1 MTEEQLE
8 QLKGKKFV
16 RTTMFVDG
24 TNVSARLTL
33 ATSEIKPHPYK
44 TGKSMPKASWNGV
57 EDGDPAWAR
66 IPAPVWVDKSLPAKS
81 IRKTKSNPN
90 NIYLEEFMTLEEATE
105 ALPILDNLMVGST
118 SLGDGNKD
126 TINKGVLFCMLRDL
140 DEINAQT
147 IQEYTGHSMS
157 HCWRLAQYL
166 RVLSKAFDM
175 EVNSQ
180 DNL

>member
-1 MTEEQLE
+1 
-8 QLKGKKFV
+8 
-16 RTTMFVDG
+16 
-24 TNVSARLTL
+24 
-33 ATSEIKPHPYK
+33 
-44 TGKSMPKASWNGV
+44 
-57 EDGDPAWAR
+57 
-66 IPAPVWVDKSLPAKS
+66 
-81 IRKTKSNPN
+81 
-90 NIYLEEFMTLEEATE
+90 
-105 ALPILDNLMVGST
+105 MVGST

-175 EVNSQ
+175 EVN
-180 DNL
+180 L